1 MSNKKNRV
9 AVFAH
14 YDKNNLI
21 QDYVVYY
28 LKELHKF
35 VNKIIFVSDSDV
47 TDKELEKISQL
58 VCSSLVGRHGE
69 YDFGSYKRGF
79 QYALSNKLLENCEEL
94 VFCNDSCYGPL
105 YSFDNVFNKM
115 DTVDCDF
122 WGLTFNPVTL
132 FDYDY
137 PHIQSYF
144 LVFKTQVFN
153 SECFKNFIQNIK
165 KEKDKLAVVINYEM
179 GLTRLLNKN
188 GFQHAVYCKYS
199 TINVNTYLRHYIKL
213 FLHDKCPLIKTS
225 IFRSKSEIRGTWELL
240 NKYTDYDIELIKKD
254 LKYNTYRKKL
264 SLFEWIFSIKND
276 EGKRHKVIT
285 ICGFKIAIRRKV

>member
-1 MSNKKNRV
+1 
-9 AVFAH
+9 
-14 YDKNNLI
+14 
-21 QDYVVYY
+21 
-28 LKELHKF
+28 
-35 VNKIIFVSDSDV
+35 IFVSDSDV

-115 DTVDCDF
+115 DAVDCDF
-122 WGLTFNPVTL
+122 WGITYNPIGVEKDDINQL
-132 FDYDY
+132 YEDNS
-137 PHIQSYF
+137 PHVQSF
-144 LVFKTQVFN
+144 FFVFKPQVFN
-153 SECFKNFIQNIK
+153 SQVFIDFITNVK
-165 KEKDKLAVVINYEM
+165 KEENKYLIVINYEI
-179 GLTRLLNKN
+179 GLSKLLYNN
-188 GFQHAVYCKYS
+188 GFKSSFYCQYS
-199 TINVNTYLRHYIKL
+199 QKCNNASWFHPKKL

-225 IFRSKSEIRGTWELL
+225 IFRSERKITNLL
-240 NKYTDYDIELIKKD
+240 KLINKYTDYDIELIKKD